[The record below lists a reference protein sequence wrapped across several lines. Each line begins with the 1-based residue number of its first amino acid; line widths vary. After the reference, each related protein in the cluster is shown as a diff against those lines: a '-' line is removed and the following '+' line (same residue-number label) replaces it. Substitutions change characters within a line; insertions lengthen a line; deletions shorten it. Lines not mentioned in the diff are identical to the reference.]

1 MREKITSSKT
11 EVTFLKRLIKYR
23 NKLIEKHSTSTKSNN
38 DNNNKRSINI
48 DFVETK
54 SSNKNCKNDSNENS
68 IMITR

>member
-23 NKLIEKHSTSTKSNN
+23 NKLIEKHSASTKSNN